1 MTLIAYPSTRQ
12 HPIYDDDDDDKVCV
26 ALLII
31 IFEGEGKSIWSMVG
45 GRERE
50 NIHLNHI
57 FFWGG
62 GDGLMM
68 VGGGTKENSL
78 CICMFLK
85 LENR

>member
-62 GDGLMM
+62 GGWVDD
-68 VGGGTKENSL
+68 GGGRHKGKQSL
-78 CICMFLK
+78 YLYVFK
-85 LENR
+85 T